1 MDAAST
7 PHPGAVNNLMIR
19 PVFTEIALFGIPHGD
34 VDIATTALPAEVM
47 RRAAAAGFKPVPTG
61 IDHGTVTV
69 VVEGRPFEV
78 TTLRED
84 VETFGRHAT
93 VRFGRDWTRD
103 AERRDFTMNALSL
116 SADGVAHDYV
126 GGLADLRARRVRF
139 IGDAAT
145 RIAEDY
151 LRILRFFRFHAAYGE
166 GAPDPQGLAAC
177 IDARAG
183 LEQLSRERV
192 RMEVFKLLV
201 AKHAVPTLALMTEIG
216 LLEQVLGG
224 VPLLASY
231 ANMIKL
237 EAALALASDPV
248 RRLGALSVSVAED
261 AERLRERLRLAN
273 AEYER
278 LASMADGWWQ
288 ISANR
293 EEHEGRALLYR
304 LGPERFADR
313 VLLAWTRAPQGVAD
327 RHWHR
332 L

>member
-1 MDAAST
+1 
-7 PHPGAVNNLMIR
+7 
-19 PVFTEIALFGIPHGD
+19 
-34 VDIATTALPAEVM
+34 
-47 RRAAAAGFKPVPTG
+47 
-61 IDHGTVTV
+61 
-69 VVEGRPFEV
+69 
-78 TTLRED
+78 
-84 VETFGRHAT
+84 
-93 VRFGRDWTRD
+93 
-103 AERRDFTMNALSL
+103 MNALSL
-116 SADGVAHDYV
+116 TRDGTIYDYV
-126 GGLADLRARRVRF
+126 GGLADIEARRVRF

-145 RIAEDY
+145 RITEDY

-177 IDARAG
+177 IAFRAG

-201 AKHAVPTLALMTEIG
+201 AKHAVPTLALMTEVG

-237 EAALALASDPV
+237 EATLALASDPV
-248 RRLGALSVSVAED
+248 RRLGALSISVLED

-288 ISANR
+288 IAGSW
-293 EEHEGRALLYR
+293 EERDGRVLLYR
-304 LGPERFADR
+304 LGPERFSDR
-313 VLLAWTRAPQGVAD
+313 VLLAWTRAPQGAAD
-327 RHWHR
+327 RPWHR
-332 L
+332 LATLPARWSAPAFPLKAADFMARGVPKGPRLGAALAAAEEAWIAAGFPDDAAAVAAIADAAAAGTG